1 MEAGWR
7 PASVKC
13 ARSTRISRHI
23 YVSVNIFLE
32 ECSFFHELAYVWLPG
47 ANILYSHSVGR
58 TKLNTTQTV
67 EEPKAEVVGA
77 RRQPAG
83 RKSQQRVKD
92 ILQAGRDVFSEKGYE
107 RATTAEIAQRL
118 GVSEATVF
126 SYFRGKRE
134 LCARVIADW
143 YDEITAAIE
152 TGLPRECSARQ
163 QFAFI
168 VRTHLRLMLVHGTGM
183 CSLVLSEGR
192 AKHHELS
199 VELTALQRRYTAPLM
214 RVLSQAQQAGQ
225 IRTDL
230 PLRLMRSMVFGPM
243 EHLLWDA
250 TLAHRAPD
258 IDVTAERLVD
268 VLWAALQPPSP
279 ELASLVRLK
288 EDVTEA
294 MHRYETAAKQE
305 AR

>member
-1 MEAGWR
+1 M
-7 PASVKC
+7 
-13 ARSTRISRHI
+13 
-23 YVSVNIFLE
+23 
-32 ECSFFHELAYVWLPG
+32 
-47 ANILYSHSVGR
+47 
-58 TKLNTTQTV
+58 NTTQTG
-67 EEPKAEVVGA
+67 EESKAEAGGT

-92 ILQAGRDVFSEKGYE
+92 ILRAGREVFSEKGYE

-143 YDEITAAIE
+143 YDEIIAAIE
-152 TGLPRECSARQ
+152 TGLPRDGSARQ

-199 VELTALQRRYTAPLM
+199 AELTALQRRYTAPLM
-214 RVLSQAQQAGQ
+214 RVLAQAQQAGQ
-225 IRTDL
+225 IRADL

-243 EHLLWDA
+243 EHVLWDA
-250 TLAHRAPD
+250 ALAHRSPD
-258 IDVTAERLVD
+258 LDVTADRLAD
-268 VLWAALQPPSP
+268 VLWATLQPPAP
-279 ELASLVRLK
+279 AITALVRLR
-288 EDVTEA
+288 DDLGEA
-294 MHRYETAAKQE
+294 MRRYESAPPLSAKESAKGVAAGTASDK
-305 AR
+305 RKSRRVKTDD

>member
-1 MEAGWR
+1 M
-7 PASVKC
+7 
-13 ARSTRISRHI
+13 
-23 YVSVNIFLE
+23 
-32 ECSFFHELAYVWLPG
+32 
-47 ANILYSHSVGR
+47 
-58 TKLNTTQTV
+58 NTTQTG
-67 EEPKAEVVGA
+67 EESKAETAGA

-143 YDEITAAIE
+143 YDEIIAAIE
-152 TGLPRECSARQ
+152 TGLPRDGSARQ

-168 VRTHLRLMLVHGTGM
+168 VRTHLRLMLGHGTGM

-199 VELTALQRRYTAPLM
+199 AELTALQRRYTAPLM
-214 RVLSQAQQAGQ
+214 RVLAQAQQAGQ
-225 IRTDL
+225 IRADL

-243 EHLLWDA
+243 EHVLWDA
-250 TLAHRAPD
+250 TLAHRSPD
-258 IDVTAERLVD
+258 IDVTADRLVD
-268 VLWAALQPPSP
+268 ILWTALQPPAP
-279 ELASLVRLK
+279 AIAALVQLK
-288 EDVTEA
+288 DDVSEA
-294 MHRYETAAKQE
+294 MRRYESAVPADE
-305 AR
+305 ADSANADTSAGNRRKTRRLQTGD